1 MVVLQMSVFPVNITH
16 QLFPMHGTKFVAKR
30 PAANYMTHSGLSL
43 DYPLLMTQACQLE
56 RFPVDSQLSQFLS
69 LTTTD
74 EVCMHG
80 ELSSVLPVVHLPHR
94 KCRTAFF
101 TIPVYFTALMFTVQ

>member
-30 PAANYMTHSGLSL
+30 TAANYMTHSGLSL

>member
-30 PAANYMTHSGLSL
+30 TAANYMTHSRLPL

-56 RFPVDSQLSQFLS
+56 RFPVDSNFHNSYLLQQQMKFAYIASYLQFSQ
-69 LTTTD
+69 
-74 EVCMHG
+74 
-80 ELSSVLPVVHLPHR
+80 
-94 KCRTAFF
+94 
-101 TIPVYFTALMFTVQ
+101 